1 VQLVD
6 GAAIALWIVII
17 ALAAVVFV
25 AIALRLRR
33 MARDAPRDDRSP
45 ALSLDG
51 SAAAGVGGDED
62 VSDNGGDAAVATEDP
77 DVYDGPGDHRG

>member
-33 MARDAPRDDRSP
+33 MARDTPRDDRSP
-45 ALSLDG
+45 ALSLDA
-51 SAAAGVGGDED
+51 SATVGENGGED
-62 VSDNGGDAAVATEDP
+62 GGDAAAATEDP
-77 DVYDGPGDHRG
+77 AAYDGQGDHPADRD